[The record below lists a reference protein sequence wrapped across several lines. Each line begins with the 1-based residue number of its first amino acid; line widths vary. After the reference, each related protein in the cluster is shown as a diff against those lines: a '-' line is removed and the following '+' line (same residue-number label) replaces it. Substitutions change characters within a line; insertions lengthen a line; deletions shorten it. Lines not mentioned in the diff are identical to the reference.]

1 MKRQS
6 RLSITRTAIALAL
19 GSTVLTSAHADAV
32 IDWNEK
38 ANQWVSDARLGTPP
52 AVRVLALAQT
62 AVYEAVR
69 AAGARASV
77 DAAVA
82 AANHAVLQQLLPE
95 QRAPIAAAYQTALAD
110 IAPGAHKDAGIAVG
124 EQAAAAVLRA
134 RADDTGAI
142 AAATAAARYRPH
154 TRAGAYVPTAMPAL
168 PHWPQRKPW
177 LMSSAAQ
184 FRAAAPPALESEHWA
199 REYNEVKELG
209 ARASA
214 RRSAEQT
221 EIARFWE
228 YSLPSIYYGVV
239 RSVALQPGRDPAANA
254 RLYAAAAQAMDDAM
268 IGVFEAKYHY
278 HFWRPVSAIRN
289 GDIDGN
295 DGTARDASWAS
306 LIEAP
311 LHPEYPSAHAILAG
325 SVGAVLK
332 AESGGAP
339 VPRLATSS
347 PTAKGATRQWNSVD
361 AFVQEVADARV
372 YAGIHYRFATQ
383 AGITM
388 GQQIGELA
396 AAKFR
401 PGP

>member
-1 MKRQS
+1 MKRHS
-6 RLSITRTAIALAL
+6 RLTITRTAIALAL
-19 GSTVLTSAHADAV
+19 GSTLLTPARADVV

-38 ANQWVSDARLGTPP
+38 ANQWIADAKLGTPP
-52 AVRVLALAQT
+52 AIRVLALAQT

-69 AAGARASV
+69 GAGSRASV

-82 AANHAVLQQLLPE
+82 AANHAVLQELLPE
-95 QRAPIAAAYQTALAD
+95 QRAPIAAAYQAALAG
-110 IAPGAHKDAGIAVG
+110 IAPGAHKDAGIALG
-124 EQAAAAVLRA
+124 EQAAASVLRE

-142 AAATAAARYRPH
+142 AAAAAAANYRPH
-154 TRAGAYVPTAMPAL
+154 ARAGAYVPTAMPAL
-168 PHWPQRKPW
+168 PHWSQRKPW

-184 FRAAAPPALESEHWA
+184 FRAPAPPALESEHWA
-199 REYNEVKELG
+199 REYNEVRELG
-209 ARASA
+209 ARAST

-228 YSLPSIYYGVV
+228 YSLPSIYYGVL
-239 RSVALQPGRDPAANA
+239 RSVALQPGRDPARNA

-295 DGTARDASWAS
+295 DATARDAAWTS

-311 LHPEYPSAHAILAG
+311 LHPEYPSAHAILAA
-325 SVGAVLK
+325 SVGAVVK
-332 AESGGAP
+332 AETGGAP
-339 VPRLATSS
+339 TPQLATSS
-347 PTAKGATRQWNSVD
+347 PTAKGATRRWNSVD

-372 YAGIHYRFATQ
+372 YAGIHYRVATQ
-383 AGITM
+383 AGTTM
-388 GQQIGELA
+388 GQQIGALA
-396 AAKFR
+396 AAKFM
-401 PGP
+401 PSP

>member
-1 MKRQS
+1 MKRHS
-6 RLSITRTAIALAL
+6 RLSITRGAIALTL
-19 GSTVLTSAHADAV
+19 GTTLLAPAHADV
-32 IDWNEK
+32 VVDWNEK
-38 ANQWVSDARLGTPP
+38 ANQWIADSRLGTPP
-52 AVRVLALAQT
+52 AIRALALAQT

-69 AAGARASV
+69 AAGTRASV

-82 AANHAVLQQLLPE
+82 AANHAVLHPLLPE
-95 QRAPIAAAYQTALAD
+95 QREPIAAAYQTALAG
-110 IAPGAHKDAGIAVG
+110 IAPGAHKDAGIAAG
-124 EQAAAAVLRA
+124 EQAAAAVLRQ

-142 AAATAAARYRPH
+142 AAAAAAANYRPH
-154 TRAGAYVPTAMPAL
+154 TSAGAYVPTAMPAL
-168 PHWPQRKPW
+168 PHWAQRKPW

-184 FRAAAPPALESEHWA
+184 FRAAAPPALASAHWA

-209 ARASA
+209 ARAST

-228 YSLPSIYYGVV
+228 YSLPSIYYGVL
-239 RSVALQPGRDPAANA
+239 RSVALQPGRDSARNA

-278 HFWRPVSAIRN
+278 QFWRPLSAIRN

-295 DGTARDASWAS
+295 DATARDAAWTS

-311 LHPEYPSAHAILAG
+311 LHPEYPSAHAILAA

-332 AESGGAP
+332 AETRATP
-339 VPRLATSS
+339 TPQLATSS
-347 PTAKGATRQWNSVD
+347 PTARGATRRWNSVD

-372 YAGIHYRFATQ
+372 YAGIHYRVATQ
-383 AGITM
+383 AGMTM

-396 AAKFR
+396 AAKFM
-401 PGP
+401 PVP